1 MENRDKDQLL
11 LNLPGN
17 SSVPPSPGLFLNY
30 PKLDSWFFF
39 PTDSVYQF
47 SFCKVLKIC
56 LLKSNCKL
64 TKLWFPHSLIYRDGL
79 HVSLINKRESWH
91 SSELLHA
98 HNHQA
103 KLVRKEGGS
112 CASTLHSTTGHHTHP
127 LHLLSCQHISISP
140 TPCNFSA
147 IPKCFTYPLLLPLLQ
162 PGMLQWSKWEEI
174 CWPRQAPLSH
184 PNILLKSLC
193 FLK

>member
-1 MENRDKDQLL
+1 M
-11 LNLPGN
+11 
-17 SSVPPSPGLFLNY
+17 
-30 PKLDSWFFF
+30 
-39 PTDSVYQF
+39 YQF

-147 IPKCFTYPLLLPLLQ
+147 IQSASPIHCSFHCYSQGCSSDPNGKKSAGQDKHLSPIPTY
-162 PGMLQWSKWEEI
+162 
-174 CWPRQAPLSH
+174 
-184 PNILLKSLC
+184 
-193 FLK
+193 F